1 MMLDLNGT
9 LVERTQESLDGIFS
23 ALTGDDSNV
32 YGLDDILSSI
42 KKAKENEN
50 IKGIYIQA
58 SSLSSSYASLQ
69 AIRNALN
76 DFKESGKFI
85 VAYSD
90 GYTQGLY
97 YLSSVADKVLLNPKG
112 MIEWRGIASAPI
124 FYKDLLQKVGIE
136 MQIFKVGTYKSAVE
150 PFIATEMWR
159 EAETPSTTCPQ
170 IEPMNSV
177 TCSRLA
183 GLISV
188 AMKGSTADL

>member
-1 MMLDLNGT
+1 MKDFFKFTLATVTGIILSSIVLFFIGIMVIFGIVSSSDTETVVKKNSVMMLDLNGT
-9 LVERTQESLDGIFS
+9 LVERTQESLEGIFS

-112 MIEWRGIASAPI
+112 MIDSEKRCLC
-124 FYKDLLQKVGIE
+124 YKYAI
-136 MQIFKVGTYKSAVE
+136 
-150 PFIATEMWR
+150 PH
-159 EAETPSTTCPQ
+159 
-170 IEPMNSV
+170 
-177 TCSRLA
+177 
-183 GLISV
+183 
-188 AMKGSTADL
+188 